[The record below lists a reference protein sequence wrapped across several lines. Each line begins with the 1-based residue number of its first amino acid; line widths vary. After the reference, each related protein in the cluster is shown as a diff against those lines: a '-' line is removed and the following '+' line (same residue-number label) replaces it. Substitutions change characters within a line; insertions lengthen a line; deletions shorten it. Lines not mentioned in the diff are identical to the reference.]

1 MALID
6 CPECGARV
14 SDAAPACPKCGFP
27 IAAHKAQ
34 PTPVAEP
41 DVASAAPSLAASPTA
56 SPTASTA
63 TESAAASSE
72 PPLLSTER
80 SAEPFRIAGRRVPI
94 AAVLFWGGMVLGL
107 ILKAFAG
114 EDGVTPYRY
123 VPITMILLG
132 VLWFS
137 VTEFTMIIRH
147 RMRR

>member
-34 PTPVAEP
+34 PAPLVEP
-41 DVASAAPSLAASPTA
+41 YVASARTSPAASETA
-56 SPTASTA
+56 
-63 TESAAASSE
+63 ESAVASSE

-123 VPITMILLG
+123 IPITMILLG

>member
-6 CPECGARV
+6 CPECGAKV

-27 IAAHKAQ
+27 IAEHVAQ
-34 PTPVAEP
+34 TTADASP
-41 DVASAAPSLAASPTA
+41 DVAPAAPSPTA
-56 SPTASTA
+56 SPA
-63 TESAAASSE
+63 TDSAETGSE
-72 PPLLSTER
+72 PPLLATER

-94 AAVLFWGGMVLGL
+94 AAVLFWGGMVIGL
-107 ILKAFAG
+107 ILKSFAG

-137 VTEFTMIIRH
+137 ATEFTMLVRH
-147 RMRR
+147 RIRRK